1 MLFAENVPRPR
12 LAKAFAG
19 RERKL
24 PHPSMGHSAL
34 ECLNFMAPAGH
45 TTERPGVSVWRLGGL
60 TFWQLAKNVVHV
72 AAEADLVDHASGL
85 AFSFLLALFPLLLFM
100 LALFGLF
107 ASRSSELQTS
117 LLSYFADFLPPSAF
131 QLLNDTTNELAKS
144 STGGKLTF
152 GLVLALWFGSG
163 GISSMISTLN
173 AAYSVRESRSW
184 LRMRAIAL
192 GLTVAISIL
201 LLAALFILL
210 AGGHFVD
217 WIGLRLNLGST
228 VVILWK
234 TMQWIAAAVFAIVSF
249 WMIYYCG
256 PSFGKRHWY
265 WGMPGSIFGAV
276 LWLAASAGFRLY
288 LHFFNT
294 YTATYASLGAVMILL
309 VWLYVTGLAFLI
321 GGEINAEIEHA
332 ATGGEFRK
340 RDASARV

>member
-1 MLFAENVPRPR
+1 MR
-12 LAKAFAG
+12 LAKVFFPPQ
-19 RERKL
+19 RKL
-24 PHPSMGHSAL
+24 LHPSMGHSAL
-34 ECLNFMAPAGH
+34 ERLNFMAPAGH
-45 TTERPGVSVWRLGGL
+45 TTGRPGVSVWKLGGL
-60 TFWQLAKNVVHV
+60 TLWQLTKKVVHAV
-72 AAEADLVDHASGL
+72 DEAGLVDYASGL

-131 QLLNDTTNELAKS
+131 QLLNGTTNELARS

-152 GLVLALWFGSG
+152 GIVLALWFGSG

-173 AAYSVRESRSW
+173 AAYTVRESRSW
-184 LRMRAIAL
+184 LRIRATAL
-192 GLTVAISIL
+192 GLTIAISIL
-201 LLAALFILL
+201 QLAALFILL
-210 AGGHFVD
+210 AGGHLVD
-217 WIGLRLNLGST
+217 WLGLKLSLGST

-234 TMQWIAAAVFAIVSF
+234 GMQWIAAAIFAIVSF

-256 PSFGKRHWY
+256 PSLGKRHWY

-276 LWLAASAGFRLY
+276 LWLSASAGFRLY

-321 GGEINAEIEHA
+321 GGEINAEIERA
-332 ATGGEFRK
+332 ATGNEYRK
-340 RDASARV
+340 SEPSAERRIA

>member
-1 MLFAENVPRPR
+1 
-12 LAKAFAG
+12 
-19 RERKL
+19 
-24 PHPSMGHSAL
+24 
-34 ECLNFMAPAGH
+34 MAASEISGS
-45 TTERPGVSVWRLGGL
+45 GVSVWKLGGL
-60 TFWQLAKNVVHV
+60 SLWQLTKRVVHAV
-72 AAEADLVDHASGL
+72 DEADLLDYASSL
-85 AFSFLLALFPLLLFM
+85 AFNFLLALFPLLLFM

-152 GLVLALWFGSG
+152 GIVLALWFGSG

-173 AAYSVRESRSW
+173 AAYRVRESRSW
-184 LRMRAIAL
+184 LRVRTTAL

-210 AGGHFVD
+210 AGGQIVD
-217 WIGLRLNLGST
+217 WIGMKLNLGTT
-228 VVILWK
+228 VVIVWK
-234 TMQWIAAAVFAIVSF
+234 TMQWVAAALFAIVSF
-249 WMIYYCG
+249 WMVYHCG
-256 PSFGKRHWY
+256 PSLGRRKWY
-265 WGMPGSIFGAV
+265 WGIPGSIFGAC
-276 LWLAASAGFRLY
+276 LWLASSAGFRLY

-321 GGEINAEIEHA
+321 GGEINAEIERA
-332 ATGGEFRK
+332 AGGENDFKSSQFQTQRQ
-340 RDASARV
+340 AA

>member
-1 MLFAENVPRPR
+1 
-12 LAKAFAG
+12 
-19 RERKL
+19 
-24 PHPSMGHSAL
+24 
-34 ECLNFMAPAGH
+34 MAPSGK
-45 TTERPGVSVWRLGGL
+45 TTERPVISVWKLGGL
-60 TFWQLAKNVVHV
+60 TFWQLTKKVMRAVEE
-72 AAEADLVDHASGL
+72 AELLDYASGL
-85 AFSFLLALFPLLLFM
+85 AFNFLLALFPLLLFM

-131 QLLNDTTNELAKS
+131 QLLSATTNELAKS
-144 STGGKLTF
+144 SSGGKLTF
-152 GLVLALWFGSG
+152 GIVLALWFGSG

-184 LRMRAIAL
+184 LRIRATAFA
-192 GLTVAISIL
+192 LTVAISLL
-201 LLAALFILL
+201 LLAALFVLL

-217 WIGLRLNLGST
+217 WIGLKLNLAAPT
-228 VVILWK
+228 VILWK
-234 TMQWIAAAVFAIVSF
+234 GMQWMAAATFATVSF

-256 PSFGKRHWY
+256 PSLKTRRWY
-265 WGMPGSIFGAV
+265 WGMPGSIFGAC

-332 ATGGEFRK
+332 ATGNDFRNTE
-340 RDASARV
+340 RARVRQIA